1 MLTHISLVTTVL
13 LSFHSSFIQ
22 FLYDDDCDAYLYV
35 AGENVDAFFSR
46 VAALAFEKAVIRE
59 AEDDTTDT
67 GAVADSDQIITISKR
82 DSHINGTSG
91 SEGTKCCK

>member
-1 MLTHISLVTTVL
+1 MMMTVMPTYMWQERMWM
-13 LSFHSSFIQ
+13 H
-22 FLYDDDCDAYLYV
+22 
-35 AGENVDAFFSR
+35 FFSR